1 MQFYLMRRQ
10 VDLLGLFSAM
20 KVFRNFIIIKGVG
33 KNSLACNFFDKLGF
47 FQKSDKRVPLLFSKR
62 SDVGVALLF
71 LGRERSATP
80 KKWVFL

>member
-33 KNSLACNFFDKLGF
+33 KNSLVCNFFDKLGCF
-47 FQKSDKRVPLLFSKR
+47 FEKSDKRVPLLFFKR

-71 LGRERSATP
+71 
-80 KKWVFL
+80 